1 MRADRLLSMI
11 MILQNRGKVT
21 AQELAAELEVS
32 VRTVHRDVIAL
43 SIAGVPVY
51 TIRGP
56 GGGIALVE
64 KYRSDLTGLT
74 KDEVRALF
82 MMSVPPAIAEL
93 GLDQQFRAAFLK
105 LAAGLPSSLRDDEQE
120 VRQRIHIDPT
130 PWDDQPE
137 LDDVSI
143 LMTLQKSLWE
153 CQVLD
158 IRYHSWMRPDLDPM
172 KTLFNPYGL
181 VAKSGRWYLIGK
193 RIDHIAVIR
202 VDLIV
207 DIVRVGVGFDRP
219 DEFDLVEFWQ
229 GYCQLRSENRPKF
242 PVLALVEESLLPM
255 FSWYLGDAI
264 SYTLFDEK
272 PGDLQGKV
280 RVEILFEFFEQALR
294 VILSMGGAVE
304 VIKPMSLRY
313 SVKDYAE
320 QILRVYQ

>member
-1 MRADRLLSMI
+1 MRADRLLSML

-21 AQELAAELEVS
+21 AQELAGELEVS

-43 SIAGVPVY
+43 CIAGVPVY
-51 TIRGP
+51 TLRGP
-56 GGGIALVE
+56 GGGIALLE

-82 MMSVPPAIAEL
+82 MMSVPPALTEL
-93 GLDQQFRAAFLK
+93 GLDQQFRAALLK

-137 LDDVSI
+137 LDDASI
-143 LMTLQKSLWE
+143 LMTLQKALWE
-153 CQVLD
+153 YQVLN
-158 IRYHSWMRPDLDPM
+158 IRYRSWVRPDLDPIL
-172 KTLFNPYGL
+172 TLFHPYGL
-181 VAKSGRWYLIGK
+181 VAKGGRWYLVGK
-193 RIDHIAVIR
+193 RVDHIAVIR

-207 DIVRVGVGFDRP
+207 DIARVGVEFDRP
-219 DEFDLVEFWQ
+219 DNFDLVEFWQ

-242 PVLALVEESLLPM
+242 PVVALVEESLLPM
-255 FSWYLGDAI
+255 FPWYLGDSS

-272 PGDLQGKV
+272 SDNCQGKL

-294 VILSMGGAVE
+294 AILSMGGAVE

-313 SVKDYAE
+313 SVEDYAE
-320 QILRVYQ
+320 QILKVYQ